1 MALKFEDVAK
11 PETLIVSA
19 GLALLWRYVFPLAG
33 AMIGPVVR
41 PVAKAAIKGG
51 MVAANWASE
60 TAGNVREAVGDIG
73 AEALQ
78 ETHQRHAESHGEAK
92 PGDDGEHRR
101 PSKADTPPAPAAP

>member
-19 GLALLWRYVFPLAG
+19 GLVLLWRYVLPMAG

-51 MVAANWASE
+51 MVAAN
-60 TAGNVREAVGDIG
+60 
-73 AEALQ
+73 
-78 ETHQRHAESHGEAK
+78 
-92 PGDDGEHRR
+92 
-101 PSKADTPPAPAAP
+101 